1 MQRIIRYT
9 VKPERLDENLD
20 LVRGVYAELH
30 ATSPDGLRYATFRHD
45 DVGFVHVVSV
55 ETEDGSNPLED
66 VAAFGRFQAGIGD
79 RVTAPPTVTDLE
91 EIGAYGVFGS

>member
-9 VKPERLDENLD
+9 VKPDRLDENLE

-30 ATSPDGLRYATFRHD
+30 ETKPDGVRYATFRHD

-55 ETEDGSNPLED
+55 ETDDGANPLEA
-66 VAAFGRFQAGIGD
+66 VAAFQRFQAGIGD
-79 RVTAPPTVTDLE
+79 RVAAPPTVTDLE
-91 EIGAYGVFGS
+91 EVGSYGVFGD